1 MVYRLFSCLDLIFM
15 SSLQL
20 TDAQKRDILTHLEHN
35 KPLPE
40 EYRFQ
45 LFDNKNQ
52 VELVRNGK
60 TNAVTTVALPFQT
73 IELIDEPRQ
82 EDTTHI
88 QTGLFDMRG
97 RQQS

>member
-1 MVYRLFSCLDLIFM
+1 M
-15 SSLQL
+15 SLLQL
-20 TDAQKRDILTHLEHN
+20 SDAQKRDILTHLEHN

-45 LFDNKNQ
+45 LFESKNQ

-60 TNAVTTVALPFQT
+60 TNATSTIALPFQT
-73 IELIDEPRQ
+73 IEIVDEPRQ
-82 EDTTHI
+82 EDTTNI